1 MEEITNDDLDVFLI
15 QIRKKLNQDKEQEFH
30 APAFVRR
37 NSGLGFTLGLPAEFD
52 MADDQTAAG
61 IFWSEKRSSHIWV
74 NENKDAGFTLQL
86 LEEAEEEP
94 LAHSREKIRRIMEG
108 IDNRVVFYD
117 QGEEKSV
124 LWFDYKG
131 FAGKE
136 ATYNL
141 VFLFQAKERKA
152 LGSFFCPFEAY
163 DRWRPVVLEVLN
175 TIEKEETDERI

>member
-1 MEEITNDDLDVFLI
+1 
-15 QIRKKLNQDKEQEFH
+15 
-30 APAFVRR
+30 
-37 NSGLGFTLGLPAEFD
+37 
-52 MADDQTAAG
+52 
-61 IFWSEKRSSHIWV
+61 
-74 NENKDAGFTLQL
+74 
-86 LEEAEEEP
+86 
-94 LAHSREKIRRIMEG
+94 MEG

-117 QGEEKSV
+117 QGEEKGV